1 MTTTSTSPTA
11 AAPPPTR
18 TPRPLTFVCSNCGSD
33 DIVSDAWAE
42 WSIETQQWQ
51 LGQVFDQTFCL
62 ACESDCSLLAEDDT
76 SPLTEPPTEP

>member
-1 MTTTSTSPTA
+1 MAETPTA
-11 AAPPPTR
+11 LK
-18 TPRPLTFVCSNCGSD
+18 PRPVNFTCSKCGSD
-33 DIVSDAWAE
+33 DVVSDAWAE
-42 WSIETQQWQ
+42 WSVEEQQWQ